1 MSKKKP
7 KVTIFHFAF
16 IYTGG
21 GERIVFEEVLGLRK
35 KGYPVECFTP
45 ILDKKKCFPDLIE
58 EVKIR
63 TFLPQLPSWFPLR
76 HAIVMSLS
84 ILLAPILVL
93 RFSGSGIFVGANYPG
108 ALFAYLAAKIWQKPN
123 ICYLNHPNRMLYPRS
138 KNRRKVWQAVPDFY
152 FLSYLID
159 FVKPLAKFIDR
170 LAIVNSKAVLSNGSF
185 VQKEIEKVYGVKC
198 VDCPAGCN
206 PVSKR
211 ELEENIKK
219 AFEGEFKIN
228 NFLIKKPYVFLASRH
243 EEWKRFDLAIR
254 AMALV
259 LKEVETTLVLPGPFT
274 PYTFELRELVKK
286 LGIEKKVLFLG
297 KVSEKELMRLYQ
309 EAAVYAYPS
318 TKEDFGMVVI
328 ESMAHGVPV
337 VCWNRGG
344 PVVTVVDGVSGLLA
358 KPYEVSDFAQKLIFL
373 LKNPQRREEMGRRAY
388 EHVVKNF
395 TWKHHVDILEKEI
408 EKALV

>member
-1 MSKKKP
+1 MFEKKP
-7 KVTIFHFAF
+7 KITIFHFAF

-35 KGYPVECFTP
+35 KGYEVECFTP
-45 ILDKKKCFPDLIE
+45 ILDQKKCFPDLIW
-58 EVKIR
+58 EVKVG
-63 TFLPQLPSWFPLR
+63 TLLPQLPSWFPLR
-76 HAIVMSLS
+76 HAILMSLS

-93 RFSGSGIFVGANYPG
+93 RFFSSDIFVGANYPG
-108 ALFAYLAAKIWQKPN
+108 ALFAYLASKIWRKPY

-138 KNRRKVWQAVPDFY
+138 KNRRKVWQAVPDLY

-159 FVKPLAKFIDR
+159 LVKPLAKFIDR
-170 LAIVNSKAVLSNGSF
+170 LAIVNAESVLSNGSF
-185 VQKEIEKVYGVKC
+185 VRKEIERVYQVKC
-198 VDCPAGCN
+198 VDCPAGCS
-206 PVSKR
+206 PVKKN
-211 ELEENIKK
+211 EIQENTKK
-219 AFEGEFKIN
+219 ALEGEFKIN

-259 LKEVETTLVLPGPFT
+259 FKEVETSLVLPGPFT
-274 PYTFELRELVKK
+274 PHTFELRDLAKK
-286 LGIEKKVLFLG
+286 LGIEERVLFLG
-297 KVSEKELMRLYQ
+297 KVSEKELIRLYR

-337 VCWNRGG
+337 VAWNRGG

-358 KPYEVSDFAQKLIFL
+358 KAYEVSDFAQKLIFL
-373 LKNPQRREEMGRRAY
+373 LRNPEKREKIGRKAY
-388 EHVVKNF
+388 AHVLKNF

-408 EKALV
+408 KKALK